1 VLRLTCRFPWRDRG
15 QDNLE
20 QCSQELADLYISID
34 SEMDEIRALLHRG
47 KKVEAAPGPLVLPTI
62 EERLTMLVRSQQ
74 VLARDVSDLKAI
86 LGELPGTIG

>member
-1 VLRLTCRFPWRDRG
+1 VSRLTCRFSWLDRG

-20 QCSQELADLYISID
+20 QYSQELANLYINIG
-34 SEMDEIRALLHRG
+34 SEMDEIRSLLHRG
-47 KKVEAAPGPLVLPTI
+47 KTVEAAPDRLVLPTI

-86 LGELPGTIG
+86 LEELPGTIG